1 MIAFLCVWVT
11 TGDLEILVGLL
22 WTDVFTMP
30 ELRCESTSR
39 KVMLVKCCLG
49 FRGNLK
55 RNVKL
60 RVRSMKISSM
70 NRNHVNDFSGPV
82 PVVPGTGCLT
92 CATLSKAD
100 VVLKRKVIY
109 WLKIYNMF

>member
-70 NRNHVNDFSGPV
+70 NRNHVNDF
-82 PVVPGTGCLT
+82 T